1 MRQCS
6 LFDDRE
12 DDAALAGLV
21 ANVRAALN
29 RAVGQDEDGRK
40 LLVDRIN
47 AIARSGSLRLTAG
60 NSKGISKD
68 MLDKWVAPGDR
79 DHTPSLMAVVVVCK
93 ATGDAGPLRVIL
105 RTMGLDVMTDEDR
118 KLRDYGRACL
128 QEKKAR
134 KHKKMLEDE
143 I

>member
-29 RAVGQDEDGRK
+29 RAVGQDKDGRK

-47 AIARSGSLRLTAG
+47 AIARSGSPP
-60 NSKGISKD
+60 
-68 MLDKWVAPGDR
+68 AP
-79 DHTPSLMAVVVVCK
+79 
-93 ATGDAGPLRVIL
+93 
-105 RTMGLDVMTDEDR
+105 
-118 KLRDYGRACL
+118 
-128 QEKKAR
+128 
-134 KHKKMLEDE
+134 
-143 I
+143 